1 MSTSQE
7 TFDPYLE
14 WLGIEPHE
22 HPIEHYRLLGVA
34 RFESEP
40 VTINA
45 AADERMRHVRS
56 FQTGPRGK
64 LTQQLLNELAA
75 AKLCLLNGEAR
86 ARYDAALQP
95 VEPQAAVDYDPLPP
109 PVVVGGQ
116 TAVAAEPTAPPIASQ
131 PKPAATAVTDDF
143 DELEEAQPA
152 LSRWVLIGIIAGG
165 IAVVAIVV
173 WAIGRSRSG
182 DEPNNGN
189 VAETQ
194 TDKAKDTTSKDN
206 SVKPILS
213 KAVVISQ
220 EANRDVHFPASVAEL
235 SGQTAELETQGSE
248 QVVTNWTKVE
258 EQLTWKFKLVHPG
271 QFKVEVT
278 YKTSEDAKGSQYE
291 LLLDDKQLKIRSVI
305 VTNPPGG
312 VSRDAFYVFVRS
324 SGSHTLVMRPVKI
337 TGTQLMVFESI
348 RFKQE

>member
-7 TFDPYLE
+7 AFDPYLE

-22 HPIEHYRLLGVA
+22 HPIEHYRLLGIA
-34 RFESEP
+34 RFESEQ
-40 VTINA
+40 VTINS

-64 LTQQLLNELAA
+64 FTQQLLNELAT
-75 AKLCLLNGEAR
+75 AKLCLLSIEAR
-86 ARYDAALQP
+86 ARYDAALKP
-95 VEPQAAVDYDPLPP
+95 VEPQTAVDFGPLPP

-116 TAVAAEPTAPPIASQ
+116 TAVAVEPTAPPIASQ
-131 PKPAATAVTDDF
+131 PKPAATTVTDDF
-143 DELEEAQPA
+143 DELEKAQPA
-152 LSRWVLIGIIAGG
+152 LSRLVLIGIIAGG

-194 TDKAKDTTSKDN
+194 TDNAKDT
-206 SVKPILS
+206 SVKPILP
-213 KAVVISQ
+213 KEIVISQ
-220 EANRDVHFPASVAEL
+220 EANGDVHFPASVAGL
-235 SGQTAELETQGSE
+235 SGQTAKLETQGSE
-248 QVVTNWTKVE
+248 QVVTNWIKVE
-258 EQLTWKFKLVHPG
+258 EQLTWKFKLVRLGDRG

-278 YKTSEDAKGSQYE
+278 YKTAEDAEGSQYE
-291 LLLDDKQLKIRSVI
+291 LLLDDKQLKIRNVI
-305 VTNPPGG
+305 VTDTPGG
-312 VSRDAFYVFVRS
+312 VTRDAFYVVVRS

-337 TGTQLMVFESI
+337 TGTQLMDFESI